1 MVLEND
7 KFKWLAPYKILP
19 GKFWYAYS
27 PAFI

>member
-7 KFKWLAPYKILP
+7 KFKWLAPYTVWP
-19 GKFWYAYS
+19 GEFWYAYS